1 MMNQVDIEI
10 ESVINDLYA
19 NNGRKLHQIC
29 DKQIIKFGG
38 VSQQDYDDFY
48 SRVGYEIAKAKNT
61 YDPSKGKTFMEY
73 IGKVIKYAVYKEKTD
88 KNRGKRQNFIEYE
101 EKDENGNVVKKKEY
115 ISDMSIDT
123 LIGDEDGITIAD
135 TLQSDFNMEH
145 EVLKKEIGTE
155 YSPKMKEYLSKL
167 SKIQLKVLVLIADGC
182 AAEEIKDMLHIDNA
196 LYNDCM
202 AAIKS
207 YKNTKTIINLIRRE
221 SADVR

>member
-101 EKDENGNVVKKKEY
+101 EKDENGNIIKKMPFCPMICWLAGTDLIRGYGRVPFCQMLGLLMSQSTMRIAVSGMIGSSGILNSCMSGIMNLRMMMVLEQSGNM
-115 ISDMSIDT
+115 IVIILMSI
-123 LIGDEDGITIAD
+123 
-135 TLQSDFNMEH
+135 
-145 EVLKKEIGTE
+145 
-155 YSPKMKEYLSKL
+155 
-167 SKIQLKVLVLIADGC
+167 
-182 AAEEIKDMLHIDNA
+182 
-196 LYNDCM
+196 
-202 AAIKS
+202 
-207 YKNTKTIINLIRRE
+207 
-221 SADVR
+221 SAVFL